1 MKKAGQAGQGPGMS
15 QDEAASAIELDET
28 GDSVDSELLQEL
40 LNKLQP
46 QQKTNRYKSSIG
58 SVKLEEFRGGESS
71 RGHAYRKRKK
81 ACQALQELYALE
93 EAEAALLMYLAT
105 RDDTR

>member
-1 MKKAGQAGQGPGMS
+1 MS